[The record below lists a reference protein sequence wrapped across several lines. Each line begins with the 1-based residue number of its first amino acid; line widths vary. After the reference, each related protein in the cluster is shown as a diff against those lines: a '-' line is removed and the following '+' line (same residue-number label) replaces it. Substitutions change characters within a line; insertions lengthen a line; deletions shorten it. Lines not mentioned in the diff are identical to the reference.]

1 MQRLS
6 FFLSEEK
13 KYCGLCGRGKNCV
26 FGGFDRFEKMHRGCP
41 KITELRR
48 SRDELNRRLRDYD

>member
-13 KYCGLCGRGKNCV
+13 KYCDLCGRGKNCV
-26 FGGFDRFEKMHRGCP
+26 FGGFDRFGKTHRGCP

-48 SRDELNRRLRDYD
+48 SRDELIRRMRDYD